1 MRSISYNGNLK
12 RDIDFT
18 RRKFDFKRENKKS
31 FIRSGFV
38 STILGISIGLF
49 SCNLLLAGLAL
60 TGTFFVGAGVGLIK
74 NDIKSKKIVKEKTKI
89 YKKMWEFVD
98 NIDSETIL
106 TPKCLE
112 NAQISQDYFTYKN
125 LIGEEE
131 RQEVRNYY
139 ISDRNGQILMLTEM
153 KNELATLIIDGQI
166 NASLEITNG
175 SSLINVD
182 NSYGLFVM
190 DGSEYDNVES
200 KKTMALTIRK

>member
-1 MRSISYNGNLK
+1 M
-12 RDIDFT
+12 
-18 RRKFDFKRENKKS
+18 
-31 FIRSGFV
+31 
-38 STILGISIGLF
+38 F

-74 NDIKSKKIVKEKTKI
+74 NDIKRKKIVKEKTKI

-200 KKTMALTIRK
+200 KKTMAFSY

>member
-1 MRSISYNGNLK
+1 
-12 RDIDFT
+12 
-18 RRKFDFKRENKKS
+18 
-31 FIRSGFV
+31 
-38 STILGISIGLF
+38 
-49 SCNLLLAGLAL
+49 
-60 TGTFFVGAGVGLIK
+60 
-74 NDIKSKKIVKEKTKI
+74 
-89 YKKMWEFVD
+89 MWEFVD

-139 ISDRNGQILMLTEM
+139 ISDRNGQILMLTVM
-153 KNELATLIIDGQI
+153 KIELATLIIDGQI

-200 KKTMALTIRK
+200 KKTMALAIRK

>member
-1 MRSISYNGNLK
+1 MK
-12 RDIDFT
+12 R
-18 RRKFDFKRENKKS
+18 
-31 FIRSGFV
+31 
-38 STILGISIGLF
+38 
-49 SCNLLLAGLAL
+49 
-60 TGTFFVGAGVGLIK
+60 
-74 NDIKSKKIVKEKTKI
+74 KKILKEKTKI

-200 KKTMALTIRK
+200 KKTMALAIRK